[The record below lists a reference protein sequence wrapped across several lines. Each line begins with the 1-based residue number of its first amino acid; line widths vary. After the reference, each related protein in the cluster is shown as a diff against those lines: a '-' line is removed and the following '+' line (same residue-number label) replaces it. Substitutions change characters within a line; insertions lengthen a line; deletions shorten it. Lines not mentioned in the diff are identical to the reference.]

1 MPVVPTKPLA
11 IEPSSLGTSSIQ
23 FKEFQAE
30 DVLSLSD
37 GGTGVSSLA
46 DLSSLLNLSSLV
58 TSGGGVTLVSSVNGL
73 SGTVVLDPDD
83 LDDTATTNK
92 FTTASEISK
101 LATIEA
107 SATAD
112 QTGAEIKSLYE
123 AEADTNAF
131 TDALLSKLNDI
142 EASATGDLSAGEI
155 LSLLLT
161 VDGTGTNLDADKL
174 DGLEASYFT
183 GLIDVNTSAIDAN
196 TSSIDTNTSK
206 LDTIEVSATQD
217 QTGAEIKSLYEA
229 EADTNAFTDALLS
242 KLNGIEASSTGD
254 QTGAEIK
261 SLYEAEADTNAFT
274 DAEQTKLGLFD
285 PSANFSKTITIESP
299 TSAEDITFWYTPSAI
314 TVVELLAIVQGT
326 SSVTWTMHHDPDRS
340 AAGNKIVTAGTTTDN
355 TTTGESITSFDDG
368 TIPAGSFIW
377 FESSALVGTPDW
389 FSVTMV
395 YRVD

>member
-58 TSGGGVTLVSSVNGL
+58 TSGGGVTLVNSVNGL
-73 SGTVVLDPDD
+73 YGTVVLDPDD

-131 TDALLSKLNDI
+131 TDALLSKLNNI
-142 EASATGDLSAGEI
+142 EASA
-155 LSLLLT
+155 
-161 VDGTGTNLDADKL
+161 
-174 DGLEASYFT
+174 
-183 GLIDVNTSAIDAN
+183 
-196 TSSIDTNTSK
+196 
-206 LDTIEVSATQD
+206 
-217 QTGAEIKSLYEA
+217 
-229 EADTNAFTDALLS
+229 
-242 KLNGIEASSTGD
+242 TGD

>member
-1 MPVVPTKPLA
+1 MEVKV
-11 IEPSSLGTSSIQ
+11 
-23 FKEFQAE
+23 
-30 DVLSLSD
+30 
-37 GGTGVSSLA
+37 VSSLA

-58 TSGGGVTLVSSVNGL
+58 TSGGGVTLVNSVNGL
-73 SGTVVLDPDD
+73 YGTVVLDPDD

-107 SATAD
+107 SATA
-112 QTGAEIKSLYE
+112 
-123 AEADTNAF
+123 
-131 TDALLSKLNDI
+131 
-142 EASATGDLSAGEI
+142 
-155 LSLLLT
+155 
-161 VDGTGTNLDADKL
+161 
-174 DGLEASYFT
+174 
-183 GLIDVNTSAIDAN
+183 
-196 TSSIDTNTSK
+196 
-206 LDTIEVSATQD
+206 
-217 QTGAEIKSLYEA
+217 
-229 EADTNAFTDALLS
+229 
-242 KLNGIEASSTGD
+242 D

-326 SSVTWTMHHDPDRS
+326 SSVTWTMHHDPNRS